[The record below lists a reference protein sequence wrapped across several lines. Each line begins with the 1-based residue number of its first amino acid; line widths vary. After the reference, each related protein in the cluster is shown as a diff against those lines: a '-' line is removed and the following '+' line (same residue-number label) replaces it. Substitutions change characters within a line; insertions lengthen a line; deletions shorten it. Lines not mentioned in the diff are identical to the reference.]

1 MSLFDDVS
9 PASPSKSSKPGKPT
23 SNDSI
28 SKLSGRIF
36 KLMFGWIMP
45 NKEKRR
51 YKPKYQSN
59 KMKWR
64 DHWK

>member
-9 PASPSKSSKPGKPT
+9 PASPSKPSKSGKTT

-36 KLMFGWIMP
+36 KLMFGWIVSK
-45 NKEKRR
+45 KENRR

-64 DHWK
+64 KWL